1 MSNKTKKS
9 KKKIGRDLSKDPKIV
24 STMKAYF
31 PSLNAKPNRA
41 PQAVQQNNP

>member
-9 KKKIGRDLSKDPKIV
+9 KKKVARDQSKDPKIL

-31 PSLNAKPNRA
+31 PSLNAKPQRA
-41 PQAVQQNNP
+41 P